1 LKVIG
6 DGELKGRTL
15 SPIVAVNPIPLV
27 QMQIAFAIGLL
38 GVYIGW
44 RGIIAKMTGFYDMAG
59 AFKYLLFGIVS
70 GMVFAVAS
78 DEMILQFAVI
88 EAKLNIIYA
97 FIVCLI
103 IGASES
109 ALVMFLL
116 GRPKVVSLRAS
127 TPYGWTLGLG
137 MGAMFTSV
145 LIVRLFDPALPGS
158 DFSGFDII
166 AIVIAL
172 SLAVIACLGNAL
184 LSTYQGVGVLTST
197 RLKTFYVSTFSR
209 GVLILGC
216 IFILWQP
223 LIIIFFSTLIFY
235 YWPTAQKEWLPLG
248 MTPAASQAF
257 RRTMRQDEKIRLA
270 ADNRVRGER
279 VESIED
285 TLVIDDEE

>member
-1 LKVIG
+1 
-6 DGELKGRTL
+6 
-15 SPIVAVNPIPLV
+15 VAVTQIPLL

-78 DEMILQFAVI
+78 DEMILQFAVL
-88 EAKLNIIYA
+88 ESRLNIIHA
-97 FIVCLI
+97 FIISLL

-116 GRPKVVSLRAS
+116 GRPKVVTLRAS

-145 LIVRLFDPALPGS
+145 LIVRIFDPLLGS
-158 DFSGFDII
+158 DFSGFDVISII
-166 AIVIAL
+166 IGLSIA
-172 SLAVIACLGNAL
+172 AIACLGNAL
-184 LSTYQGVGVLTST
+184 ISTYQGVGVLNS
-197 RLKTFYVSTFSR
+197 RRFKTFYISTLSR
-209 GVLILGC
+209 GILILGL
-216 IFILWQP
+216 IATLWQP
-223 LIIIFFSTLIFY
+223 LLIIFFATLIFY
-235 YWPTAQKEWLPLG
+235 YWPTAQTKWLPAG

-257 RRTMRQDEKIRLA
+257 RRTIRQDGKIRLA
-270 ADNRVRGER
+270 AENRIRGEKID
-279 VESIED
+279 ETLIFSDIEC
-285 TLVIDDEE
+285 EE

>member
-1 LKVIG
+1 MKVIG

-15 SPIVAVNPIPLV
+15 SPIVAVTQIPLV

-257 RRTMRQDEKIRLA
+257 RRTIRQDGKIRLA
-270 ADNRVRGER
+270 ANNRVRGER

-285 TLVIDDEE
+285 ITVIDDEE

>member
-1 LKVIG
+1 MKVIG

-15 SPIVAVNPIPLV
+15 SPIVAVTQIPLV

-209 GVLILGC
+209 GILILGC

>member
-1 LKVIG
+1 MKVIG

-15 SPIVAVNPIPLV
+15 SPIVAVTQIPLV

-70 GMVFAVAS
+70 GMIFAVAS

-88 EAKLNIIYA
+88 EARLNIIYA
-97 FIVCLI
+97 FIVSLM

-116 GRPKVVSLRAS
+116 GRPKIVSLRAS

-145 LIVRLFDPALPGS
+145 LIVRLFDPQLSGS
-158 DFSGFDII
+158 DFAGFNII

-172 SLAVIACLGNAL
+172 SLAVIVCLGNAL
-184 LSTYQGVGVLTST
+184 ISTYQGVGVLTYT
-197 RLKTFYVSTFSR
+197 RFKTFYVSTFLR
-209 GVLILGC
+209 AVLILGC

-235 YWPTAQKEWLPLG
+235 YWPTAQTQWLPLG

-257 RRTMRQDEKIRLA
+257 RRTIRQDEKIRFA
-270 ADNRVRGER
+270 ANNRIRGER
-279 VESIED
+279 VENNPE
-285 TLVIDDEE
+285 IDDEE

>member
-1 LKVIG
+1 MKVIG

-15 SPIVAVNPIPLV
+15 SPIVAVTQIPLV

-70 GMVFAVAS
+70 GMIFAVAS

-88 EAKLNIIYA
+88 ESRLNIVYA
-97 FIVCLI
+97 FIVSLI

-109 ALVMFLL
+109 ALVLFLL
-116 GRPKVVSLRAS
+116 GRPKVVGIRAS

-145 LIVRLFDPALPGS
+145 LIVRIFDPLLAGS
-158 DFSGFDII
+158 DYSGFGLTSV
-166 AIVIAL
+166 VISL
-172 SLAVIACLGNAL
+172 SLAVIVCLGNAL
-184 LSTYQGVGVLTST
+184 ISTYQGVGILTHT
-197 RLKTFYVSTFSR
+197 RFRTFYISMFSR

-223 LIIIFFSTLIFY
+223 LIILFFSTLIY
-235 YWPTAQKEWLPLG
+235 YFWPTAQNEWLPLG
-248 MTPAASQAF
+248 MTPAASKAF
-257 RRTMRQDEKIRLA
+257 RRTVRQDEKIRLA
-270 ADNRVRGER
+270 ASKRIRGEK
-279 VESIED
+279 VDSTKEITAIED
-285 TLVIDDEE
+285 NE

>member
-1 LKVIG
+1 MKVIG

-15 SPIVAVNPIPLV
+15 SPIVAVTQIPLV

-184 LSTYQGVGVLTST
+184 VSTYQGVGVLTST

-270 ADNRVRGER
+270 ADHRVRGER